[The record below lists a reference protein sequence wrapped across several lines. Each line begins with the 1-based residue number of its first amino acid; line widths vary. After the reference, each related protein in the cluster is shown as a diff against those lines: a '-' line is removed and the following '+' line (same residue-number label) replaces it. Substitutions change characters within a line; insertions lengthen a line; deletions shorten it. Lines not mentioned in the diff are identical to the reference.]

1 MSSASSPATK
11 AVEASTNE
19 QQARRLL
26 YAADITLAQ
35 QALNAN
41 NLGRARRLLDRHR
54 PVAGQEDLRGWEWRY
69 LWQQC
74 RGDSLALLT
83 RHRTRAFSTSFSSD
97 GRRLAVGYLEGR
109 VELWDVPS
117 RQLIKVLSEGGGRRA
132 GHVAFSPVADVL
144 VATGDRSGVVK
155 WHDLAAQTERIL
167 LEAPGAV
174 RDLAFSTDG
183 LRLAVTLASPEAAL
197 VLNIPGGEVLRRIE
211 LPRSSSIHF
220 NNARI
225 SPDRERLY
233 LTCGAFHEPRLRCV
247 RISDGAILWERNG
260 RDSPRQKLING
271 FSALDVSPD
280 GRFLVTGTGYDS
292 RDAGGVE

>member
-1 MSSASSPATK
+1 M
-11 AVEASTNE
+11 EASTNE
-19 QQARRLL
+19 QHARRLL

-174 RDLAFSTDG
+174 SR
-183 LRLAVTLASPEAAL
+183 
-197 VLNIPGGEVLRRIE
+197 
-211 LPRSSSIHF
+211 PRVF
-220 NNARI
+220 
-225 SPDRERLY
+225 D
-233 LTCGAFHEPRLRCV
+233 
-247 RISDGAILWERNG
+247 
-260 RDSPRQKLING
+260 
-271 FSALDVSPD
+271 
-280 GRFLVTGTGYDS
+280 
-292 RDAGGVE
+292 